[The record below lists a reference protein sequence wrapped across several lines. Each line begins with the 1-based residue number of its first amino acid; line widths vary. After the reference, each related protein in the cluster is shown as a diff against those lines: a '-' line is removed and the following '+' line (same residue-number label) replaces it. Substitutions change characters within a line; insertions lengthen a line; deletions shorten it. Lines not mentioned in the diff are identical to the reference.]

1 MRIISGVVP
10 GASPSERL
18 QAELSIKAKQRL
30 KWFDYYNARY
40 LIYLRDAIIL
50 TI

>member
-10 GASPSERL
+10 GASRLVRL
-18 QAELSIKAKQRL
+18 QIGLSIKAKQRL
-30 KWFDYYNARY
+30 KWFDYYNSHY

>member
-10 GASPSERL
+10 GASRLVRL
-18 QAELSIKAKQRL
+18 QAELLIKAKQRL
-30 KWFDYYNARY
+30 KWFDYYNSRY
-40 LIYLRDAIIL
+40 LIYLRGAVIL